1 MNGVP
6 KDPPK
11 APTAARSGERPATD
25 THGPSG
31 AHPSPA
37 HARDRPRAQPSA
49 RAEKTKRDQRD
60 LALVRRIRRGDHAA
74 FRGLV
79 RQYQNPIYA
88 LCFRMLGSREE
99 AEDVAQEVFLTIHRS
114 VHTWRGESRFY
125 TWLYRVATN
134 HCKNRIKYLSVRNF
148 HRAEDLESTAYSQHL
163 AANPTKGST
172 SPEQAVA
179 GRRLEA
185 HIVREL
191 ANLEPEH
198 RVLIILRDFQGL
210 AYQDIIEITG
220 LPEGTLKSRLHRA
233 RVALKRRIHPYLT

>member
-11 APTAARSGERPATD
+11 APATTRSGDAATHDGAVTADASAPSTAASGQRL
-25 THGPSG
+25 
-31 AHPSPA
+31 
-37 HARDRPRAQPSA
+37 QPSQPHVA
-49 RAEKTKRDQRD
+49 KVRRDQRD
-60 LALVRRIRRGDHAA
+60 LGLVRRIRRGDHAA
-74 FRGLV
+74 FRALV
-79 RQYQNPIYA
+79 RHYQNPIYA
-88 LCFRMLGSREE
+88 LCLRMLGSRED

-134 HCKNRIKYLSVRNF
+134 HCKNKIKYLSVRNF
-148 HRAEDLESTAYSQHL
+148 HRAEDLDSTAYSEHL
-163 AANPTKGST
+163 AANPNKSAAN
-172 SPEQAVA
+172 PEQVVA

-185 HIVREL
+185 LINREL

-220 LPEGTLKSRLHRA
+220 LTEGTLKSRLHRA
-233 RVALKRRIHPYLT
+233 RVALKRRIHPYLK

>member
-11 APTAARSGERPATD
+11 DLSAAQSGEGPATNSQAAN
-25 THGPSG
+25 GER
-31 AHPSPA
+31 AL
-37 HARDRPRAQPSA
+37 PRGVPGSA
-49 RAEKTKRDQRD
+49 GTPPTVLSAKATRDQRD
-60 LALVRRIRRGDHAA
+60 LTLIRRIRRGDHAA

-79 RQYQNPIYA
+79 GHYQNPIYA

-99 AEDVAQEVFLTIHRS
+99 AEDVAQEVFLSIHRS
-114 VHTWRGESRFY
+114 LHAWRGESRFY

-163 AANPTKGST
+163 AANPTAGST
-172 SPEQAVA
+172 NPEQVVA
-179 GRRLEA
+179 GQRLEV
-185 HIVREL
+185 IILREL

-220 LPEGTLKSRLHRA
+220 LQEGTLKSRLHRA